1 MWRVSYVLE
10 ISRQTERSVCHP
22 LPVASQDPKRKRR
35 KKTAM
40 EALGFVLQEILV
52 GGCMPLPPLSR
63 SMTHSTLTSKP
74 KWKRMRRGSREGE
87 TRGN

>member
-35 KKTAM
+35 KKNGYGSLRFCVARDSSRRLYAVASSIPFYDPQHPNLKTEM
-40 EALGFVLQEILV
+40 EEDEERQQ
-52 GGCMPLPPLSR
+52 GG
-63 SMTHSTLTSKP
+63 
-74 KWKRMRRGSREGE
+74 
-87 TRGN
+87 